1 MFIFF
6 FGGGVTSKM
15 FNLHDEGSERKK
27 TEDNGEK
34 GAGTCST
41 VLSDLL
47 TTSEHAQCSPGAP
60 HVLRNISGLL
70 LSTDTHAGTQSPCEG
85 EKDIGPLL
93 GS

>member
-1 MFIFF
+1 MMKEVREKDRRQREDS
-6 FGGGVTSKM
+6 GG
-15 FNLHDEGSERKK
+15 
-27 TEDNGEK
+27 K
-34 GAGTCST
+34 GAGTCSI

-70 LSTDTHAGTQSPCEG
+70 LSTDTHADTQSPCEG
-85 EKDIGPLL
+85 EKDIVPLL